1 MLARE
6 ISPIGDHELFAR
18 GVVPAAR
25 PLVSEDGL
33 NEWGDQIPSY
43 KLAQAPSSS
52 AVSRSLA
59 SEDSAAKVG
68 TAFSACDCL
77 SERRKRQQLVEVL
90 IGQLLKFAGDEFA
103 FAHVCL
109 KSILRFLA
117 RIRKIP
123 QINLVFS
130 TPCTR
135 LQDAC
140 GRW

>member
-1 MLARE
+1 LLARE

-68 TAFSACDCL
+68 TAFSACDYL

-90 IGQLLKFAGDEFA
+90 IGQVLKFVGEEFA
-103 FAHVCL
+103 FAHVCR
-109 KSILRFLA
+109 KSILA